1 MISQGQRESIYL
13 VLYQKF
19 ALKVLRIILGKLK
32 NFIAQYFIQKLKN
45 PFKILLT
52 IFVSYLEH
60 TLKVLL
66 YTWIVLTNKTSYT
79 EGCISNLTV
88 LKFVWQKLFQSD
100 RYGLKSRVFVLIELQ
115 IWNREHFKN
124 IIQWKVNLNLFKPHL
139 VQPSYTWISERLS

>member
-66 YTWIVLTNKTSYT
+66 YT
-79 EGCISNLTV
+79 
-88 LKFVWQKLFQSD
+88 
-100 RYGLKSRVFVLIELQ
+100 
-115 IWNREHFKN
+115 
-124 IIQWKVNLNLFKPHL
+124 
-139 VQPSYTWISERLS
+139 